1 MSRILAAYPIGV
13 AAFLLTLPILA
24 PRSGPLA
31 LASILSLHLTLAAVG
46 LVPIALA
53 VRHARW
59 LRIGLLVL
67 AGVAL
72 LRFGGEW
79 ASLPPGADEY
89 DDVVQAAT
97 WNLELGSRAGADA
110 VDGLRDVDVDV
121 VALQELGPDHA
132 AAIAASPN
140 LLGRFPAQ
148 ELHPEPG
155 VLGIGLLSRGPILRA
170 EHTTDPSLI
179 EAVVDIAGRQVTV
192 ITAHPLPGRISMAG
206 PLPVAFDA
214 SERDRALQAI
224 RARVDAAIGR
234 GESVVVLGD
243 FNVAPD
249 EPGYRDLVA
258 GLHDA
263 HAEVGQGPGWTWRPS
278 RFEGTGIGLLADRP
292 GALRTE
298 PASSSRSRALRVAR
312 RPLSVRGVVLARWC
326 EPRAA
331 IIPVAASRTRPD
343 QGLAGIHPGHDRA
356 RSRRER
362 GDRAVR
368 QPRWC
373 TPGPWFAGAHADQLA
388 RRRLPH
394 RDVRARVTRSGSD
407 LLVTIDTF
415 VPGDGGCTL
424 EGIES
429 DRSSSS
435 SCARSD
441 PARICV
447 VAS

>member
-1 MSRILAAYPIGV
+1 MWSKRRRG
-13 AAFLLTLPILA
+13 TSN
-24 PRSGPLA
+24 SGR
-31 LASILSLHLTLAAVG
+31 G
-46 LVPIALA
+46 L
-53 VRHARW
+53 
-59 LRIGLLVL
+59 
-67 AGVAL
+67 
-72 LRFGGEW
+72 
-79 ASLPPGADEY
+79 
-89 DDVVQAAT
+89 
-97 WNLELGSRAGADA
+97 GADA

-179 EAVVDIAGRQVTV
+179 EAVVDIAGRPVTV

-278 RFEGTGIGLLADRP
+278 RFEGTGIGLLRIDL
-292 GALRTE
+292 ALSG
-298 PASSSRSRALRVAR
+298 PNL
-312 RPLSVRGVVLARWC
+312 P
-326 EPRAA
+326 
-331 IIPVAASRTRPD
+331 PVAAREHCGLPGDHCQFEAWFS
-343 QGLAGIHPGHDRA
+343 LAGASLGQQSFQLLLPGHDPIKA
-356 RSRRER
+356 LPVSILDTTGLVVDANAAIE
-362 GDRAVR
+362 
-368 QPRWC
+368 P
-373 TPGPWFAGAHADQLA
+373 FANPDGAHPVPGSPERMRINWLGGACD
-388 RRRLPH
+388 

-424 EGIES
+424 EGISRTFELQFV
-429 DRSSSS
+429 R
-435 SCARSD
+435 AFD
-441 PARICV
+441 PARIRV